1 MKFYFREKY
10 QVYAYIAAYENAIYL
25 NEFKQNYQHFQDR
38 NELENAVTV
47 YINSKE
53 GTNFYANSIR
63 KLPKR

>member
-1 MKFYFREKY
+1 MSFHNK
-10 QVYAYIAAYENAIYL
+10 
-25 NEFKQNYQHFQDR
+25 HFQDR

-63 KLPKR
+63 KLPERWNYIYEHEGAYYPD

>member
-1 MKFYFREKY
+1 MVVRIFYFSGLKTSFH
-10 QVYAYIAAYENAIYL
+10 N
-25 NEFKQNYQHFQDR
+25 KHFQDR

-63 KLPKR
+63 KLPERWNYIYEHEGAYYPD